1 MNKTVERAILA
12 IEYIAKS
19 KQPVT
24 MADVRNALGL
34 PKSTASEIF
43 NTLIDM
49 DILRISNRDY
59 ATLSAGTRL
68 YDISASFIGK
78 NDLITVS
85 SEAGVSLAKET
96 GKMVCM
102 SLFNGDE
109 IVPFEKI
116 SGVEAMQPQLNN
128 MPKFSLCDSASGKA
142 ILAASQ
148 RDALRGLLEKNGG
161 PGIEAKEQDIYAEL
175 ARIAASGY
183 AVSHEL
189 PELCSIAAPVLQA
202 DGVPLVSLCIIDFTF
217 RLDPAEQRRL
227 GMKIETAALNAS
239 RQMGYK
245 GQRLYQEPHGFN

>member
-12 IEYIAKS
+12 LEYIAKS

-34 PKSTASEIF
+34 PKSTASEIL

-49 DILRISNRDY
+49 DILKIGNQDY

-68 YDISASFIGK
+68 YEISASFIGK

-85 SEAGVSLAKET
+85 SEAGVALAKET

-116 SGVEAMQPQLNN
+116 GGVEPMQPQLNT
-128 MPKFSLCDSASGKA
+128 MPKFSLRESASGKA
-142 ILAASQ
+142 ILAASRQ
-148 RDALRGLLEKNGG
+148 DRLQWLLDKNSAPGDEDRGA
-161 PGIEAKEQDIYAEL
+161 GIFAEL
-175 ARIAASGY
+175 AQVAASGY
-183 AVSHEL
+183 AISHEL

-217 RLDPAEQRRL
+217 RLDAAEQRRL
-227 GMKIETAALNAS
+227 GNKIEVAALGAS

-245 GQRLYQEPHGFN
+245 GLRLYQEPRNFN